1 MPPRKRR
8 SSSAEI
14 NQSVLSKTTDLL
26 QNLPDKSL
34 SDGQEQYNLRE
45 AVKLLQTPIVSALAK
60 GYSYEEIAAFLA
72 QKKIEIAP
80 ASLRF
85 YVAALRREKSSG
97 NSVKTTATKTTATK
111 TTAPRHHSAKASK
124 EMRLTSIRSPRT
136 QVSKAGAV
144 ISFLLGD

>member
-45 AVKLLQTPIVSALAK
+45 AVKLLQTPIVSALEK

-85 YVAALRREKSSG
+85 YVAALRREESSG

>member
-1 MPPRKRR
+1 M
-8 SSSAEI
+8 
-14 NQSVLSKTTDLL
+14 L

-45 AVKLLQTPIVSALAK
+45 AVKLLQTPIVSALEK

-85 YVAALRREKSSG
+85 YVAALRREESSG
-97 NSVKTTATKTTATK
+97 NSVKTTATKTTATKTTATK